1 MFAPF
6 FISLFN
12 TLNSPSPRERHLLQF
27 RQSLGASPQQI
38 LWKVRVPTALAWT
51 FAALP
56 NAISFSLA
64 AMVIAG
70 FVGTTTGTGYL
81 IVFALSKLN
90 ANEMLAAITVL
101 AFAGIALVAL
111 AERVYRRL
119 RRGPPQFNKRC
130 SIGRWAAM
138 SDTKTE
144 AIDCFF

>member
-1 MFAPF
+1 M
-6 FISLFN
+6 
-12 TLNSPSPRERHLLQF
+12 
-27 RQSLGASPQQI
+27 
-38 LWKVRVPTALAWT
+38 PTALAWT

-119 RRGPPQFNKRC
+119 LRWPPQFNKRC
-130 SIGRWAAM
+130 CIGRGPP
-138 SDTKTE
+138 
-144 AIDCFF
+144 